1 MPDRELTREEI
12 LKFIKEGTEGKLGF
26 NALLAFS
33 RENTRP
39 TLHDLCISE
48 LAAIAEGQKQIIID
62 QGRTINTLKEE
73 IKAIRAELK
82 PMFHP

>member
-1 MPDRELTREEI
+1 MPDRELTREET

-39 TLHDLCISE
+39 TLHDLCIIE
-48 LAAIAEGQKQIIID
+48 LTAIAEGQKQIIIE
-62 QGRTINTLKEE
+62 QGRAIEALKAEY
-73 IKAIRAELK
+73 KAIGNA
-82 PMFHP
+82 MTGH